1 LIVYVSYMN
10 SHSFS
15 PAAPVPEAGF
25 HYLDHI
31 TDVIIEAFGTT
42 LEEAFANSA
51 KGLVNTMFDINHP
64 PNEQI
69 ACNLRELEIEAEGYD
84 YNSLLYDWLE
94 KVLLIVLV
102 DRILVTSFNVK
113 IISSAS
119 PNAKTPNTHDQSFC
133 YFYLEGA
140 ARGEPIS
147 LDRHEYKV
155 EVKAITYHG
164 MEVKQDNDRFVTK
177 FLVDL

>member
-1 LIVYVSYMN
+1 MN

-15 PAAPVPEAGF
+15 PTAPVPEAGF

-51 KGLVNTMFDINHP
+51 KGLVNAMFDINYP
-64 PNEQI
+64 PKEQI

-94 KVLLIVLV
+94 KVLLLVLV

-119 PNAKTPNTHDQSFC
+119 PNAKTPNTDDESLC
-133 YFYLEGA
+133 YFYLQGV

-164 MEVKQDNDRFVTK
+164 MEVKQDNDRFVTR

>member
-1 LIVYVSYMN
+1 LLVYVLYMN

-15 PAAPVPEAGF
+15 PTAPLPEAGF
-25 HYLDHI
+25 RYLDHI

-42 LEEAFANSA
+42 LEEAFVNSA
-51 KGLVNTMFDINHP
+51 KGLVNTMFDINYPH
-64 PNEQI
+64 NEQL
-69 ACNLRELEIEAEGYD
+69 ACNLRELEIEAKGYD

-102 DRILVTSFNVK
+102 DRILVSSFK
-113 IISSAS
+113 IKILSPTS
-119 PNAKTPNTHDQSFC
+119 PNAKIPNTGDQSFWA
-133 YFYLEGA
+133 FYLEGV

-164 MEVKQDNDRFVTK
+164 MEVKQENDRFVTK

>member
-1 LIVYVSYMN
+1 MN

-15 PAAPVPEAGF
+15 PTAPLPEAGF

-42 LEEAFANSA
+42 LEEAFVNSA
-51 KGLVNTMFDINHP
+51 KGLVNTMFEINYP
-64 PNEQI
+64 QNEQL
-69 ACNLRELEIEAEGYD
+69 ACNLRELEIEAKGYD

-102 DRILVTSFNVK
+102 DRILVSAFNVE
-113 IISSAS
+113 ILSSTS
-119 PNAKTPNTHDQSFC
+119 PNAKIRDADDQSA
-133 YFYLEGA
+133 FYLEGL

-164 MEVKQDNDRFVTK
+164 MEVKQENDIFVTK